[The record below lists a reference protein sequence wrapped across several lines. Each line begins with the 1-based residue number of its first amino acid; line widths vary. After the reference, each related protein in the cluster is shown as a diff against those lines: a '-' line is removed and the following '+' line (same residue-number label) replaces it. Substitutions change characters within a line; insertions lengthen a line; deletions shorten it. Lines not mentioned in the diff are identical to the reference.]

1 MASIGRQSK
10 MSSPFASGMCP
21 RNIQAM
27 PVRVNRKMQPEEI
40 DPADLAAL
48 EQLVRYGLADVV
60 TIDGE
65 PHYTLGPR
73 LTGTAPASSA

>member
-1 MASIGRQSK
+1 M
-10 MSSPFASGMCP
+10 M
-21 RNIQAM
+21 
-27 PVRVNRKMQPEEI
+27 PEEI

-65 PHYTLGPR
+65 PHYALGQLFVGAPKRRRELSRSPR
-73 LTGTAPASSA
+73 LKTAWRLDGRAPSAPVP

>member
-1 MASIGRQSK
+1 
-10 MSSPFASGMCP
+10 
-21 RNIQAM
+21 M

-60 TIDGE
+60 TLDGE

-73 LTGTAPASSA
+73 LTGTAPESSA